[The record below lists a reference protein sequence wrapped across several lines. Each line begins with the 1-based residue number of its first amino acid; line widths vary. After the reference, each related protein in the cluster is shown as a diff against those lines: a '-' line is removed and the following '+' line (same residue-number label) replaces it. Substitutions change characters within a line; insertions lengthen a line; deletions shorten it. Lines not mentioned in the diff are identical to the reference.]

1 MASDFFSRISDGT
14 GEFFVLGGDGIWRK
28 SSSGRTVE
36 IISPSTGEPLGKIQ
50 SMAPVEIAQ
59 TILEARNAQKAWGAL
74 PAYERSEIIR
84 KAASLI
90 RENEP
95 LLSEILVKEIAKPVS
110 LAKDEVLRTAEFLEY
125 AAEEG
130 KRIQGKIAY
139 GDSLPGGKKEK
150 MSLVERVPLGV
161 VVAISPFN
169 YPINLAASKIGP
181 ALVSGN
187 SVVFKPATQGAIS
200 GIHLAE
206 IFRQAGVPKGV
217 FSAVTGRGSEIGD
230 ILVTDRN
237 VSAVYF
243 TGGTKTGLALAKT
256 VGMIPLLLELGGKDA
271 AIVLP
276 DAKIEETAKAIVS
289 GAFSYSGQ
297 RCTAVKRVLI
307 LEGDET
313 GEKIVR
319 RVLELVSKLKIG
331 SPEEDSDITPLI
343 DGVSANYVWELIEE
357 ARSLGAVPLTE
368 LRREGSLIHPAV
380 FDRVPLSSRL
390 AWEEPFG
397 PVLPIIRVKSVK
409 DAVEISNKSEYGL
422 QASVFT
428 ENIDLALEIAK
439 SLEVGT
445 VQINGKPSRGPD
457 NFPFVGA
464 KSSGIG
470 TQGIRYSIENL
481 TRAKSTVLNLSRGNF

>member
-1 MASDFFSRISDGT
+1 MSSEFFSEISDGN
-14 GEFFVLGGDGIWRK
+14 GEFLALGGDGIWRK
-28 SSSGRTVE
+28 SSSGKTVG
-36 IISPSTGEPLGKIQ
+36 ILSPSTGKPLGKVQ
-50 SMAPVEIAQ
+50 AMEPLEISKAILDAKKAQ
-59 TILEARNAQKAWGAL
+59 VAWGAL
-74 PAYERSEIIR
+74 PAYERSETIR
-84 KAASLI
+84 NAALLI
-90 RENEP
+90 RENADA
-95 LLSEILVKEIAKPVS
+95 LSAILVDEIAKPVS

-125 AAEEG
+125 TAEEG

-139 GDSLPGGKKEK
+139 GDALPGGKREK
-150 MSLVERVPLGV
+150 TSLVERVPLGV

-200 GIHLAE
+200 GLYLAE
-206 IFRQAGVPKGV
+206 IFRKAGVPKGA
-217 FSAVTGRGSEIGD
+217 FSAVTGKGSEIGD
-230 ILVTDRN
+230 VLVTDKN

-243 TGGTKTGLALAKT
+243 TGGTKTGLALAGKA
-256 VGMIPLLLELGGKDA
+256 GMIPLLLELGGKDA

-307 LEGDET
+307 FEGDET

-331 SPEEDSDITPLI
+331 SPEADSDITPLI
-343 DGVSANYVWELIEE
+343 DGASADYVWELIEE
-357 ARSLGAVPLTE
+357 ARSMGAVPLTE
-368 LRREGSLIHPAV
+368 LKREGSLIHPAV

-397 PVLPIIRVKSVK
+397 PVLPIIRVGSVK
-409 DAVEISNKSEYGL
+409 EAIEISNKSEYGL

-428 ENIDLALEIAK
+428 ENIDLALEIARA
-439 SLEVGT
+439 LDVGT